1 MSLRTA
7 KHDKL
12 KAATLGTVLLPIALV
27 MIVNG
32 LFLAV
37 LVYRW
42 SWNRSTTAIP
52 AHNRREVSSDV
63 AIAQAKARHVV
74 NIMTRS
80 QQAYYR
86 RHGQFSTDLKDLNLP
101 REAESDLYFYRTF
114 TYRDRQGLV
123 MVAAVPKH
131 TGFKTYV
138 GFVNVLK
145 VDGLHSTLT
154 EATLCE
160 SREAK
165 PLLRRL
171 PTRVPTSGVVSCPT
185 GFVNAPMI

>member
-12 KAATLGTVLLPIALV
+12 KEVTLGTVLLPIVLV
-27 MIVNG
+27 MVVNG
-32 LFLAV
+32 MFLSA
-37 LVYRW
+37 LMHGW
-42 SWNRSTTAIP
+42 LWNRSTTETP
-52 AHNRREVSSDV
+52 GRNRREVSSDV

-80 QQAYYR
+80 QQAYYL
-86 RHGQFSTDLKDLNLP
+86 RHGQFSVSLEDLNLP
-101 REAESDLYFYRTF
+101 SGADSDLYFYRTF

-131 TGFKTYV
+131 IGFKTYV

-145 VDGLHSTLT
+145 IDGLYNTLT

-171 PTRVPTSGVVSCPT
+171 PTKVPTSGIVSCPT
-185 GFVNAPMI
+185 GFVTTPMI